1 MERSSLGDRQKG
13 YEFAARTFLT
23 RRTPV
28 IIRLDGKAFHTYT
41 KLMPRPFYQPL
52 HDCMVETTKYL
63 CEEIQSAVIGYTQSD
78 EISILLKDWTKFKTQ
93 AWFDNEVQKVVSTS
107 ASLATAIFNDVAAT
121 ELPPAL
127 RKMRFG
133 LFDSRVFT
141 LPKEEV
147 CNYFIWRQQD
157 ATRNSI
163 NSVGQAHFSQK
174 QLNGKNTD
182 EVQNM
187 LITEKDV
194 NWNDFPVWAKRG
206 TAVRLNVN
214 KENLPKILAG
224 EDVWADGNRLIV
236 DKDIPIF
243 SKDRDYINDLMYQ
256 VQE

>member
-1 MERSSLGDRQKG
+1 MKG
-13 YEFAARTFLT
+13 YEFVARTVLT

-41 KLMPRPFYQPL
+41 KLMPRPFYEPL
-52 HDCMVETTKYL
+52 HECMVQTTEYL
-63 CEEIQSAVIGYTQSD
+63 VNNIQSAVIGYTQSD
-78 EISILLKDWTKFKTQ
+78 EISLLLKDWTKFKTQ

-107 ASLATAIFNDVAAT
+107 AAMASAIFNDVARDI
-121 ELPPAL
+121 LPEPL

-182 EVQNM
+182 EVQKM

-194 NWNDFPVWAKRG
+194 NWNDFPTWAKRG
-206 TAVRLNVN
+206 TCVRLDINEDSLQKIVN
-214 KENLPKILAG
+214 G
-224 EDVWADGNRLIV
+224 EDVWSDGNRLKI
-236 DKDIPIF
+236 DRDIPIF
-243 SKDRDYINDLMYQ
+243 SKDRSYINDLMYQ